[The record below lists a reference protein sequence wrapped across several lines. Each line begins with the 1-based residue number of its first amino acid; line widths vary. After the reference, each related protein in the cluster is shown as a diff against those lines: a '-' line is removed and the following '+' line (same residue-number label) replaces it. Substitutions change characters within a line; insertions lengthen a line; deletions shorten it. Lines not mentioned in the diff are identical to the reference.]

1 MTKKHEQAQALLEGL
16 EQVDEGMLQQAYA
29 TDTPERFHAL
39 GKIKQI
45 KAKQERP
52 VSALRR
58 WGAVAACLA
67 VILALAASPWFF
79 SSLLP
84 VIMPTEPIQ
93 PPTTTQPLDTE
104 PVNPT
109 SPLTILS
116 GGSELT
122 DPVEYLNRT
131 ETFVDSTGQWDSIMG
146 WDAYWAVH
154 DVFTQNIT
162 LPVITLGEDIQLI
175 IENNGQLKA
184 ISAYG
189 PDYYGDPRLEMTSIY
204 EENLFSL
211 TGGQWYIVVE
221 IMWQGRYIESKEAYE
236 VFVYNYLFLLDVPD
250 VKDQP
255 FDWNYDEATHTLTVS
270 GCEEIP
276 TYGSVYSDELPP
288 WQDVKQQIQHI
299 VISDGVKQI
308 GAHAFS
314 EMESLLSVTLPD
326 GLEEIGEYAF
336 FNDPQLTKINLPE
349 QLQVIGKSA
358 FEQCQSLTSITIGAN
373 IQSISHW
380 AFAHCTALQEVTILG
395 SVKVLS
401 SPFDGCDELKII
413 RFCGDAPDYL
423 GSITGDELIIC
434 YYPASNPT
442 WTDAILDTA
451 NLYYTVWFASED
463 PASEKLPGDA
473 TTGQCG
479 RTAYWELKDGVM
491 TISGSGE
498 ITYIGWE
505 NHRDDIKNVIIE
517 DGITGIV
524 SAAFYQCGN
533 LTSVTVPQ
541 SVTSIGFRAFYECYK
556 LKAVTLPANLE
567 YMGDYAFWHC
577 ESLEKIV
584 FPESITV
591 IPRGAFL
598 GCKSLTSITF
608 PSGLTEVDEIAFQN
622 CTSIKE
628 LHFPATV
635 TVLRDGSF
643 SGCTSLK
650 KIYFYGDAPGTG
662 NFTFEDVT
670 ATAYYPPGNVSWIS
684 GGMGHNGGMITEK
697 PDPNQENQGCITH
710 DFSEW
715 VITAEPNPLEW
726 GSKERYCVACGY
738 KETEGLPPIVYECE
752 PTEHPELGEPIA
764 SGKDHNVQWK
774 LYADGTLS
782 VYGVRWMEGTN
793 KTHKWKEYAEQIT
806 RVIVEEGLSIIPNRA
821 FSDLPNLT
829 SVELPWTL
837 WELGNEVFANCPKL
851 TTVTLPV
858 NTAKL
863 GAYLF
868 SRCSM
873 LETVIF
879 LGSAPEMD
887 RYAFKNLTTTAY
899 YPTNDPTWTEET
911 LKNYGGTIS
920 WIAADTSTENTD
932 SANTAYTPA
941 CAWVLNS
948 PTNYPIHS
956 GIGISSSS

>member
-1 MTKKHEQAQALLEGL
+1 MTSKQEQAQALLEGL
-16 EQVDEGMLQQAYA
+16 EQVDAFMLQQAYT
-29 TDTPERFHAL
+29 TDTPEKFRAL
-39 GKIKQI
+39 GKVKQV
-45 KAKQERP
+45 KAKIERTWT
-52 VSALRR
+52 ALQR

-67 VILALAASPWFF
+67 VILALAASPWVF
-79 SSLLP
+79 STLLP
-84 VIMPTEPIQ
+84 VVTPTEPTQ
-93 PPTTTQPLDTE
+93 PPTTTLPKDTE
-104 PVNPT
+104 PVNPS
-109 SPLTILS
+109 SPLTILT
-116 GGSELT
+116 GGNQIT
-122 DPVEYLNRT
+122 NPVEYLNRT
-131 ETFVDSTGQWDSIMG
+131 ETFVDSTGQWESIMG
-146 WDAYWAVH
+146 WDAYWAVD

-162 LPVITLGEDIQLI
+162 LPQITLGEDIQLI
-175 IENNGQLKA
+175 IEGNGQLKA
-184 ISAYG
+184 ISAYR
-189 PDYYGDPRLEMTSIY
+189 PDYYGDPRLEMTSID
-204 EENLFSL
+204 ERNLFSL
-211 TGGQWYIVVE
+211 TGGQWYIVAE
-221 IMWQGRYIESKEAYE
+221 IWWQGRYIESEDAYE
-236 VFVYNYLFLLDVPD
+236 AFVYNYLFLLDVPD
-250 VKDQP
+250 VKNQP

-270 GCEEIP
+270 GCEGIP
-276 TYGSVYSDELPP
+276 AHGSVYSDELPP

-299 VISDGVKQI
+299 VIADGVKQI

-326 GLEEIGEYAF
+326 SLEEIGEYAF
-336 FNDPQLTKINLPE
+336 FHDPQLTEINLPE
-349 QLQVIGKSA
+349 QLQLIGKSA
-358 FEQCQSLTSITIGAN
+358 FEQCHALASITIGGS
-373 IQSISHW
+373 IQTISHW

-423 GSITGDELIIC
+423 GSITGDGPIIC

-442 WTDAILDTA
+442 WTDEILDTA

-463 PASEKLPGDA
+463 PASEQLVGDA
-473 TTGQCG
+473 ISGQCG
-479 RTAYWELKDGVM
+479 RTAYWELKNGVM

-505 NHRDDIKNVIIE
+505 DHRDDINKVIIE

-524 SAAFYQCGN
+524 SGAFYQCGS
-533 LTSVTVPQ
+533 LTSVTIPA
-541 SVTSIGFRAFYECYK
+541 SVTSIGVGAFENCKK
-556 LKAVTLPANLE
+556 LKAVDLPENLE
-567 YMGDYAFWHC
+567 YMGNYAFLHC
-577 ESLEKIV
+577 EALEEIV
-584 FPESITV
+584 FPETMTV
-591 IPRGAFL
+591 IPDHSFT
-598 GCKSLTSITF
+598 GCKSLNSITL
-608 PSGLTEVDEIAFQN
+608 PSNLTRVGQAAFQN
-622 CTSIKE
+622 CTSLKE
-628 LHFPATV
+628 IHFPASLTS
-635 TVLRDGSF
+635 LGDYSF
-643 SGCTSLK
+643 SGCKKLK

-670 ATAYYPPGNVSWIS
+670 ATAYYPPGNLSWIS

-710 DFSEW
+710 DFGEW
-715 VITAEPNPLEW
+715 VVTKEPNPLEW
-726 GSKERYCVACGY
+726 GSKERYCAACGY
-738 KETEGLPPIVYECE
+738 KETEGLPPIIYECE

-793 KTHKWKEYAEQIT
+793 KTHKWKEYADQIT

-868 SRCSM
+868 SRCTA

-887 RYAFKNLTTTAY
+887 GSVFKGLTLTAY
-899 YPTNDPTWTEET
+899 YPKNDPTWTEET
-911 LKNYGGTIS
+911 LKNYGGTVT
-920 WIAADTSTENTD
+920 WIAADTSTEK
-932 SANTAYTPA
+932 TAYTPA
-941 CAWVLNS
+941 YAWGPAHHLEKR
-948 PTNYPIHS
+948 IF
-956 GIGISSSS
+956 IRK